1 MKETITARVQDNW
14 GYTQVSL
21 EATAE
26 HLKGKDVTIGS
37 YRVGKVIDARVSD
50 GVDVVI
56 EIKTP

>member
-37 YRVGKVIDARVSD
+37 YRIGKVVDARVTD
-50 GVDVVI
+50 GVDVII
-56 EIKTP
+56 EVERP